1 MDFISQ
7 LLLKIY
13 QLIGEPTLKYLSEIP
28 NYTTYFIIFII
39 FVTIGYIIA
48 KVTVFILRIIF
59 NYTKLNEIQKKNPQ
73 LFYGINISNLIL
85 SLVKYYILLYFLILG
100 IVVNFSSYY
109 YLFYILN
116 LIYTAIIIIIV
127 GMVIGDIIGYLFNIK
142 NNVAKIV
149 KGTILYLFLIIALSY
164 LGLNSTVLVQALY
177 YLLLSAAIS
186 FGIMIGV
193 IIALEYKDEIIK
205 IIKWK
210 HVNYA
215 EKIRINYI
223 KYI

>member
-13 QLIGEPTLKYLSEIP
+13 QVIGEPILLYISNIQD
-28 NYTTYFIIFII
+28 YTTYFIIFII
-39 FVTIGYIIA
+39 FATIGYIIA
-48 KVTVFILRIIF
+48 KATIFILRIIF
-59 NYTKLNEIQKKNPQ
+59 NYTKLNEIQKKNPE
-73 LFYGINISNLIL
+73 LFYGINISNLTL
-85 SLVKYYILLYFLILG
+85 SLVKYYIILYFLILG
-100 IVVNFSSYY
+100 IVVDFPSYY

-116 LIYTAIIIIIV
+116 LVYTAIIILLVGII
-127 GMVIGDIIGYLFNIK
+127 IGDIIAYLFNIK

-205 IIKWK
+205 IIK
-210 HVNYA
+210 
-215 EKIRINYI
+215 
-223 KYI
+223 

>member
-13 QLIGEPTLKYLSEIP
+13 QLIGDPVLRYISNIQ

-48 KVTVFILRIIF
+48 KVIIFILKIIF
-59 NYTKLNEIQKKNPQ
+59 NYIKLNEIQKRNPE
-73 LFYGINISNLIL
+73 LLYGINISNLIL
-85 SLVKYYILLYFLILG
+85 GLIKYYILLYFLILG
-100 IVVNFSSYY
+100 IVVDLPYY
-109 YLFYILN
+109 SYLFYILN
-116 LIYTAIIIIIV
+116 LVYTAIIIIFTGII
-127 GMVIGDIIGYLFNIK
+127 IGDIIAYLFNIK

-186 FGIMIGV
+186 FGIMIGI
-193 IIALEYKDEIIK
+193 IIALEYKNEIIK
-205 IIKWK
+205 IIK
-210 HVNYA
+210 
-215 EKIRINYI
+215 
-223 KYI
+223 

>member
-13 QLIGEPTLKYLSEIP
+13 QLIGEPILGFISNIP
-28 NYTTYFIIFII
+28 DYVTYFVIFII

-48 KVTVFILRIIF
+48 KVIIFILRIIF
-59 NYTKLNEIQKKNPQ
+59 NYTKLNEIQKKNPE

-100 IVVNFSSYY
+100 IVVDFPYY
-109 YLFYILN
+109 SYLFYILN
-116 LIYTAIIIIIV
+116 LVYTAIIILFA
-127 GMVIGDIIGYLFNIK
+127 GMVIGDIIVYLFNMK

-149 KGTILYLFLIIALSY
+149 KGIILYLFLIIALSY
-164 LGLNSTVLVQALY
+164 LGLNSTVLVQTLY

-205 IIKWK
+205 IIK
-210 HVNYA
+210 
-215 EKIRINYI
+215 
-223 KYI
+223 

>member
-13 QLIGEPTLKYLSEIP
+13 QLIGEPILGYISNIP
-28 NYTTYFIIFII
+28 DYVTYFIIFII
-39 FVTIGYIIA
+39 FITIGYIIA
-48 KVTVFILRIIF
+48 KAIIFILRIIF
-59 NYTKLNEIQKKNPQ
+59 NYTKLNEIQKKNPE

-100 IVVNFSSYY
+100 IVVNFPYY
-109 YLFYILN
+109 SYLFYILN
-116 LIYTAIIIIIV
+116 LVYIAIIILFA
-127 GMVIGDIIGYLFNIK
+127 GMVIGDIITYLFNIK

-149 KGTILYLFLIIALSY
+149 KGTILYLFLIISLSY

-205 IIKWK
+205 IIK
-210 HVNYA
+210 
-215 EKIRINYI
+215 
-223 KYI
+223 

>member
-7 LLLKIY
+7 LLLKIF
-13 QLIGEPTLKYLSEIP
+13 QLIGEPILLYISNIQ
-28 NYTTYFIIFII
+28 NYITYFIIFII
-39 FVTIGYIIA
+39 FATIGYIIT
-48 KVTVFILRIIF
+48 KVIIFILKIIF
-59 NYTKLNEIQKKNPQ
+59 NYIKLNEIQKRNPQ

-85 SLVKYYILLYFLILG
+85 GLIKYYILLYFLILG
-100 IVVNFSSYY
+100 IVVDFPYY
-109 YLFYILN
+109 SYLFYILN
-116 LIYTAIIIIIV
+116 LVYIAIIILLAGI
-127 GMVIGDIIGYLFNIK
+127 VIGDIITYLFNIK

-177 YLLLSAAIS
+177 YLLLSAAMA

-205 IIKWK
+205 IIK
-210 HVNYA
+210 
-215 EKIRINYI
+215 
-223 KYI
+223 

>member
-13 QLIGEPTLKYLSEIP
+13 QLIGEPVLGYISNIQD
-28 NYTTYFIIFII
+28 YTTYFIIFII
-39 FVTIGYIIA
+39 FATIGYIIA
-48 KVTVFILRIIF
+48 KVSIFILRIIF
-59 NYTKLNEIQKKNPQ
+59 NYTKLNQIQKKNPE
-73 LFYGINISNLIL
+73 LFYGINISNLII

-100 IVVNFSSYY
+100 IVVDFPYY
-109 YLFYILN
+109 SYLFYILN
-116 LIYTAIIIIIV
+116 LVYTAIIILFA
-127 GMVIGDIIGYLFNIK
+127 GMVIGGIIAYLFNIK

-205 IIKWK
+205 IIK
-210 HVNYA
+210 
-215 EKIRINYI
+215 
-223 KYI
+223 

>member
-13 QLIGEPTLKYLSEIP
+13 QLIGDPVLRYISNIQ

-48 KVTVFILRIIF
+48 KVVIFILKIIF
-59 NYTKLNEIQKKNPQ
+59 NYIKLNEIQKRNPE
-73 LFYGINISNLIL
+73 LLYGINISNLIL
-85 SLVKYYILLYFLILG
+85 GLIKYYILLYFLILG
-100 IVVNFSSYY
+100 IVVDLPYY
-109 YLFYILN
+109 SYLFYILN
-116 LIYTAIIIIIV
+116 LVYTAIIIIFTGII
-127 GMVIGDIIGYLFNIK
+127 IGDIIAYLFNIK

-186 FGIMIGV
+186 FGIMIGI
-193 IIALEYKDEIIK
+193 IIALEYKNEIIK
-205 IIKWK
+205 IIK
-210 HVNYA
+210 
-215 EKIRINYI
+215 
-223 KYI
+223 

>member
-13 QLIGEPTLKYLSEIP
+13 QLIGEPILIYISNIQ
-28 NYTTYFIIFII
+28 NYTTYFVIFII
-39 FVTIGYIIA
+39 FATIGYIIA
-48 KVTVFILRIIF
+48 KVIIFILKIIF
-59 NYTKLNEIQKKNPQ
+59 NYTKLNQIQKKNPE
-73 LFYGINISNLIL
+73 LFYGINIPNLIL

-100 IVVNFSSYY
+100 IVVDFPYY
-109 YLFYILN
+109 SYLFYILN
-116 LIYTAIIIIIV
+116 LVYIAIIILLAGI
-127 GMVIGDIIGYLFNIK
+127 VIGDIITYLFNIK

-177 YLLLSAAIS
+177 YLLLSAAMA

-205 IIKWK
+205 IIK
-210 HVNYA
+210 
-215 EKIRINYI
+215 
-223 KYI
+223 

>member
-13 QLIGEPTLKYLSEIP
+13 QLIGEPTLKFLSKIP
-28 NYTTYFIIFII
+28 DYVTYFIIFII
-39 FVTIGYIIA
+39 FITIGYMIA
-48 KVTVFILRIIF
+48 KVIVFILRIIF
-59 NYTKLNEIQKKNPQ
+59 NYIKLNEIQKKNPE

-100 IVVNFSSYY
+100 IVVDFPSYY
-109 YLFYILN
+109 FLFYILN
-116 LIYTAIIIIIV
+116 LFYTAVIILFA
-127 GMVIGDIIGYLFNIK
+127 GMVIGDIIAYLFNIK

-149 KGTILYLFLIIALSY
+149 RGTILYLFLIIALSY

-205 IIKWK
+205 IIK
-210 HVNYA
+210 
-215 EKIRINYI
+215 
-223 KYI
+223 

>member
-13 QLIGEPTLKYLSEIP
+13 QLIGEPTLKYLSNIP
-28 NYTTYFIIFII
+28 DYATYFIIFII

-48 KVTVFILRIIF
+48 KVTIFILRIIF

-85 SLVKYYILLYFLILG
+85 SLVKYYIMLYFLILG

-116 LIYTAIIIIIV
+116 LIYTAIIIIIA
-127 GMVIGDIIGYLFNIK
+127 GIVIGDIIGYLFNIK

-210 HVNYA
+210 HVSYV
-215 EKIRINYI
+215 EKVQINYI
-223 KYI
+223 KYT

>member
-1 MDFISQ
+1 MDFIGQ

-13 QLIGEPTLKYLSEIP
+13 QSIGAPILGYLSNIQD
-28 NYTTYFIIFII
+28 YIAYFIIFII

-48 KVTVFILRIIF
+48 KVIIFILRIIF

-85 SLVKYYILLYFLILG
+85 SLIKYYIILYFLILG
-100 IVVNFSSYY
+100 IVVDFPYYY

-116 LIYTAIIIIIV
+116 LIYTAIIIIVAGII
-127 GMVIGDIIGYLFNIK
+127 IGDIIAYLFNIK

-205 IIKWK
+205 IIK
-210 HVNYA
+210 
-215 EKIRINYI
+215 
-223 KYI
+223 

>member
-28 NYTTYFIIFII
+28 DYTTYFIIFII

-48 KVTVFILRIIF
+48 KVTIFILRIIF

-100 IVVNFSSYY
+100 IVVNFPSYY
-109 YLFYILN
+109 FLFYILN
-116 LIYTAIIIIIV
+116 LIYTAIIIIIA
-127 GMVIGDIIGYLFNIK
+127 GMVIGDIIAYLFNIK

-205 IIKWK
+205 IIK
-210 HVNYA
+210 
-215 EKIRINYI
+215 
-223 KYI
+223 

>member
-13 QLIGEPTLKYLSEIP
+13 QLIGEPILGYISNIQD
-28 NYTTYFIIFII
+28 YTTYFIIFII
-39 FVTIGYIIA
+39 FATIGYIIA
-48 KVTVFILRIIF
+48 KVSIFILRIIF
-59 NYTKLNEIQKKNPQ
+59 NYTKLNQIQKKNPE
-73 LFYGINISNLIL
+73 LFYGIDISNLIL

-100 IVVNFSSYY
+100 IVVDFPYY
-109 YLFYILN
+109 SYLFYILN
-116 LIYTAIIIIIV
+116 LVYTAIIILFA
-127 GMVIGDIIGYLFNIK
+127 GMVIGDIIAYLFNIK
-142 NNVAKIV
+142 DNVAKIV

-205 IIKWK
+205 IIK
-210 HVNYA
+210 
-215 EKIRINYI
+215 
-223 KYI
+223 

>member
-13 QLIGEPTLKYLSEIP
+13 QLIGEPILVYISNIQD
-28 NYTTYFIIFII
+28 YTTYFIIFII
-39 FVTIGYIIA
+39 FATIGYIIA
-48 KVTVFILRIIF
+48 KVSIFILRIIF
-59 NYTKLNEIQKKNPQ
+59 NYTKLNQIQKKNPE

-100 IVVNFSSYY
+100 IVVDFPYY
-109 YLFYILN
+109 SYLFYILN
-116 LIYTAIIIIIV
+116 LVYTAIIILFA
-127 GMVIGDIIGYLFNIK
+127 GMVIGDIIVYLFNIK

-210 HVNYA
+210 HVSYA
-215 EKIRINYI
+215 EKVQINYI

>member
-13 QLIGEPTLKYLSEIP
+13 QLIGEPILIYISNIQ
-28 NYTTYFIIFII
+28 NYTTYFVIFII
-39 FVTIGYIIA
+39 FATIGYIIA
-48 KVTVFILRIIF
+48 KVIIFILKIIF
-59 NYTKLNEIQKKNPQ
+59 NYTKLNQIQKKNPE
-73 LFYGINISNLIL
+73 LFYGINIPNLIL

-100 IVVNFSSYY
+100 IIVDFPYY
-109 YLFYILN
+109 SYLFYILN
-116 LIYTAIIIIIV
+116 LVYIAIIILLAGV
-127 GMVIGDIIGYLFNIK
+127 VIGDIITYLFNIK

-177 YLLLSAAIS
+177 YLLLSAAIA

-205 IIKWK
+205 IIK
-210 HVNYA
+210 
-215 EKIRINYI
+215 
-223 KYI
+223 

>member
-13 QLIGEPTLKYLSEIP
+13 QLIGEPILIYISNIQ
-28 NYTTYFIIFII
+28 NYTTYFVIFII
-39 FVTIGYIIA
+39 FATIGYIIA
-48 KVTVFILRIIF
+48 KVIIFILKIIF
-59 NYTKLNEIQKKNPQ
+59 NYTKLNQIQKKNPE
-73 LFYGINISNLIL
+73 LFYGINIPNLIL

-100 IVVNFSSYY
+100 IVVDFPYY
-109 YLFYILN
+109 SYLFYILN
-116 LIYTAIIIIIV
+116 LVYIAIIILLAGV
-127 GMVIGDIIGYLFNIK
+127 VIGDIITYLFNIK

-177 YLLLSAAIS
+177 YLLLSAAIA

-205 IIKWK
+205 IIK
-210 HVNYA
+210 
-215 EKIRINYI
+215 
-223 KYI
+223 

>member
-13 QLIGEPTLKYLSEIP
+13 QLIGEPILVYISNIQD
-28 NYTTYFIIFII
+28 YTTYFIIFII
-39 FVTIGYIIA
+39 FATIGYIIA
-48 KVTVFILRIIF
+48 KVSIFILRIIF

-100 IVVNFSSYY
+100 IVVDFPYY
-109 YLFYILN
+109 SYLFYILN
-116 LIYTAIIIIIV
+116 LVYTAIIILIAGI
-127 GMVIGDIIGYLFNIK
+127 VIGDVIAYLFNIK

-205 IIKWK
+205 IIK
-210 HVNYA
+210 
-215 EKIRINYI
+215 
-223 KYI
+223 

>member
-28 NYTTYFIIFII
+28 DYTTYFIIFII

-100 IVVNFSSYY
+100 IVVNFPSYY
-109 YLFYILN
+109 FLFYILN
-116 LIYTAIIIIIV
+116 LIYTAIIIIIA
-127 GMVIGDIIGYLFNIK
+127 GMVIGDIIAYLFNIK

-205 IIKWK
+205 IIK
-210 HVNYA
+210 
-215 EKIRINYI
+215 
-223 KYI
+223 

>member
-13 QLIGEPTLKYLSEIP
+13 QVIGEPILLYISNIQ
-28 NYTTYFIIFII
+28 NYTTYFVIFII
-39 FVTIGYIIA
+39 FATIGYIIA
-48 KVTVFILRIIF
+48 KVIIFILRIIF
-59 NYTKLNEIQKKNPQ
+59 NYIKLNEIQKKNPQ
-73 LFYGINISNLIL
+73 LFYGINISNLII
-85 SLVKYYILLYFLILG
+85 SLVKYYIILYFLILG
-100 IVVNFSSYY
+100 IFVDFPYY
-109 YLFYILN
+109 SYLFYILN
-116 LIYTAIIIIIV
+116 LVYTAIIILIAGI
-127 GMVIGDIIGYLFNIK
+127 VIGDIIAYLFNIK

-205 IIKWK
+205 IIK
-210 HVNYA
+210 
-215 EKIRINYI
+215 
-223 KYI
+223 

>member
-13 QLIGEPTLKYLSEIP
+13 QVIGEPILLYISNIQD
-28 NYTTYFIIFII
+28 YTTYFVIFII
-39 FVTIGYIIA
+39 FATIGYIIA
-48 KVTVFILRIIF
+48 KVIIFILRIIF
-59 NYTKLNEIQKKNPQ
+59 NYTKLNEIQKKNHE
-73 LFYGINISNLIL
+73 LFYGINISNLII
-85 SLVKYYILLYFLILG
+85 SLVKYYIILYFLILG
-100 IVVNFSSYY
+100 IVVDFPYY
-109 YLFYILN
+109 SYLFYILN
-116 LIYTAIIIIIV
+116 LVYTAIIILIAGI
-127 GMVIGDIIGYLFNIK
+127 VIGGVIAYLFNIK

-186 FGIMIGV
+186 FGIMIGI

-205 IIKWK
+205 IIK
-210 HVNYA
+210 
-215 EKIRINYI
+215 
-223 KYI
+223 

>member
-13 QLIGEPTLKYLSEIP
+13 QLIGEPILIYISNIQ
-28 NYTTYFIIFII
+28 NYTTYFVIFII
-39 FVTIGYIIA
+39 FATIGYIIA
-48 KVTVFILRIIF
+48 KVIIFILKIIF
-59 NYTKLNEIQKKNPQ
+59 NYTKLNQIQKKNPE
-73 LFYGINISNLIL
+73 LFYGINIPNLIL

-100 IVVNFSSYY
+100 IVVDFPYY
-109 YLFYILN
+109 SYLFYILN
-116 LIYTAIIIIIV
+116 LVYIAIIILLAGI
-127 GMVIGDIIGYLFNIK
+127 VIGDIITYLFNIK

-205 IIKWK
+205 IIK
-210 HVNYA
+210 
-215 EKIRINYI
+215 
-223 KYI
+223 